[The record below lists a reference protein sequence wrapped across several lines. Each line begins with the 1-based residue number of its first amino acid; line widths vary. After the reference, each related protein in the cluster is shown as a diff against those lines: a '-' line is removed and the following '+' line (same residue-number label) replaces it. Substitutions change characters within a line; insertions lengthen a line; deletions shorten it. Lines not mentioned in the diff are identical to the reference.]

1 MIDAVGGRL
10 FLMNGHDCF
19 ADVVGRHDVDFILG
33 TERKNRHLSENV
45 ESLDHIELRSL
56 RPAAVSHN
64 DGGTKKR
71 LGHIGEKLIGHVL
84 AEFLG
89 ARVGI
94 VIGAGPV
101 DGGVFGDDFVFSFS
115 RDGDGGNVRI
125 AAQAVAI
132 LSTAGELND
141 FERASQVDVEA
152 LLLRFAVQRS
162 SAMD

>member
-19 ADVVGRHDVDFILG
+19 ADVVGRHDIDFILG

-64 DGGTKKR
+64 DGGAKKS

-125 AAQAVAI
+125 AA
-132 LSTAGELND
+132 
-141 FERASQVDVEA
+141 
-152 LLLRFAVQRS
+152 
-162 SAMD
+162 